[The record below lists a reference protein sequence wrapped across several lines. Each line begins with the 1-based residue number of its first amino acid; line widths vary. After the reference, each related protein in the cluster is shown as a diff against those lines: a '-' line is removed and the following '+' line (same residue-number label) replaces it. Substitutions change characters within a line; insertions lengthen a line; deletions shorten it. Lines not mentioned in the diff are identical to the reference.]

1 MKIRVLIIHSKRGL
15 CAEIAAALCDTVM
28 IIDTA
33 YSPSEAINL
42 FLRYDYSLILLD
54 TGTHGKEIIK
64 PLRAITSIPIL
75 VLCNQNDPKER
86 CAFLEVGASVCLTK
100 PIDSR
105 ECAAQINVLLN
116 LYFATG
122 EKRAIRTVAYGTE
135 FVIDPEFRTVYLKGK
150 SIKLSRKEFDLLFYL
165 ASHRLKVF
173 SKQQLYEQVWG
184 YAPCYS
190 VDNAVKSCIKQLRHL
205 LGPEGRKYIQ
215 SVRGV
220 GYRFTDE

>member
-1 MKIRVLIIHSKRGL
+1 MQ
-15 CAEIAAALCDTVM
+15 AALCGATM
-28 IIDTA
+28 IVDTA
-33 YSPSEAINL
+33 FSHSEAINL
-42 FLRYDYSLILLD
+42 FMRYDYSLILID
-54 TGTHGKEIIK
+54 IDMGSKEIIK
-64 PLRAITSIPIL
+64 PLRAITSVPIL
-75 VLCNQNDPKER
+75 ALCNQYDPKER
-86 CAFLEVGASVCLTK
+86 CALLESGASTCLTK
-100 PIDSR
+100 PIDLQ
-105 ECAAQINVLLN
+105 ECAAQINALLN
-116 LYFATG
+116 LYFAPNK
-122 EKRAIRTVAYGTE
+122 KRVIRTIAYGTE